1 MGNQATSYRNLGEEK
16 NMTKILLT
24 GFVPFLA
31 YKINPTMQIV
41 ENLHGEVMDDF
52 EIVGRILSVDFQQS
66 AQQLK
71 QYIAEIQPQIIIS
84 LGLAGGRFK
93 ITPERIAINIK
104 DGEADNNGYTPTDES
119 IYDGGE
125 DAYITNL
132 PIRNMVNRLG
142 NEGYPAE
149 ISNTAGT
156 YLCNNVMYEGLVYAK
171 QHKGVRAGF
180 IHIPASFDLA
190 IQHGKIPGW
199 NIQDLITSIR
209 LCIEETIRATN
220 D

>member
-1 MGNQATSYRNLGEEK
+1 
-16 NMTKILLT
+16 MTKILLT
-24 GFVPFLA
+24 GFVPFLE

-41 ENLHGEVMDDF
+41 ENLHGEMMDGY
-52 EIVGRILSVDFQQS
+52 EIIGRILSVDFQQS

-71 QYIAEIQPQIIIS
+71 QYIAEIKPEIIIS

-104 DGEADNNGYTPTDES
+104 DGEADNNGYTPIDES

-132 PIRNMVNRLG
+132 PIRNMVNRLYK
-142 NEGYPAE
+142 EGYPAE

-156 YLCNNVMYEGLVYAK
+156 YLCNNIMYEGLVYAK
-171 QHKGVRAGF
+171 QHKGVHAGF

>member
-1 MGNQATSYRNLGEEK
+1 
-16 NMTKILLT
+16 
-24 GFVPFLA
+24 
-31 YKINPTMQIV
+31 MQIV
-41 ENLHGEVMDDF
+41 EKLNGEIMDGY

-71 QYIAEIQPQIIIS
+71 QYIAEIKPQIIIS

-104 DGEADNNGYTPTDES
+104 DGEADNDGYTPVDES
-119 IYDGGE
+119 IYDDGV
-125 DAYITNL
+125 DTYITNL
-132 PIRNMVNRLG
+132 PIRNMVNRLCK
-142 NEGYPAE
+142 EGFPAE

-156 YLCNNVMYEGLVYAK
+156 YLCNNIMYEGLVYAK
-171 QHKGVRAGF
+171 QDKEVRAGF

-199 NIQDLITSIR
+199 NIQDLITGIR
-209 LCIEETIRATN
+209 LCIEETIRASFC
-220 D
+220 DVD

>member
-1 MGNQATSYRNLGEEK
+1 
-16 NMTKILLT
+16 MTKILLT
-24 GFVPFLA
+24 GFVPFLD

-41 ENLHGEVMDDF
+41 EYLNGSLMEGY
-52 EIVGRILSVDFQQS
+52 EIVGRTLSVDFQQS

-71 QYIAEIQPQIIIS
+71 QYIADIKPEIIIS

-93 ITPERIAINIK
+93 ITPERIAINVK
-104 DGEADNNGYTPTDES
+104 DGEPDNNGYTPVDES

-132 PIRNMVNRLG
+132 PIRSMVDRLCK
-142 NEGYPAE
+142 EGYPAE

-156 YLCNNVMYEGLVYAK
+156 YLCNNIMYEGLVYAT
-171 QHKGVRAGF
+171 QHEGIRAGF
-180 IHIPASFDLA
+180 IHIPASFELA

-199 NIQDLITSIR
+199 NIQDLITCIK
-209 LCIEETIRATN
+209 LCIEETIHATTN
-220 D
+220 N